1 MWGRTWEC
9 RVTKGGCRERKED
22 GQGKDIKDG
31 GSEGTSGKAQE
42 KGACNGETWRNLRGS
57 EPLES
62 LGAEP
67 QSPWGRGSTA
77 AGQAPPLPR
86 GEAEG
91 LEHQ

>member
-1 MWGRTWEC
+1 M
-9 RVTKGGCRERKED
+9 
-22 GQGKDIKDG
+22 G

-42 KGACNGETWRNLRGS
+42 KGACNGETWRNPEGLRAPGV
-57 EPLES
+57 

-67 QSPWGRGSTA
+67 QSPWGRGLSCRPSPT
-77 AGQAPPLPR
+77 PFPR